1 MSLNINEFRSNFRG
15 DGARP
20 TLFEIIVEFPRAI
33 GNGFPTGDMKLFAKA
48 TTLPTSTVG
57 SIIVPY
63 QGRQIKV
70 AGDRVYDDW
79 NCTIINDESFSI
91 RDAMEYWN
99 NAMDQH
105 STDAGQKR
113 VSGASANPYSY
124 VANVVI
130 NQLGKQGDII
140 KSYTLVNAFP
150 YLVGQI
156 DLSFESN
163 DAIEEFDCTFAYD
176 YFIPTKV
183 DGVGDVEVSNR
194 LPTTTRT

>member
-20 TLFEIIVEFPRAI
+20 TLFEILVTFPKTM
-33 GNGFPTGDMKLFAKA
+33 GNAFPDRDMKLFAKA

-79 NCTIINDESFSI
+79 NCTIINDETFSI
-91 RDAMEYWN
+91 RNAMEYWN
-99 NAMDQH
+99 NALDQH
-105 STDAGQKR
+105 STNAEKKR
-113 VSGASANPYSY
+113 VGGANANPLSY
-124 VANVVI
+124 VADVTI
-130 NQLGKQGDII
+130 NQLSKQGGTI
-140 KSYTLVNAFP
+140 KSYILKNAFP
-150 YLVGQI
+150 YLIGQI

-176 YFIPTKV
+176 YFIPSDV
-183 DGVGDVEVSNR
+183 SFADGRG
-194 LPTTTRT
+194 

>member
-20 TLFEIIVEFPRAI
+20 TLFEIIVSFPDALRN
-33 GNGFPTGDMKLFAKA
+33 NGLFPTNDMKLFAKA

-91 RDAMEYWN
+91 RNAMEYWN
-99 NAMDQH
+99 NALDQH
-105 STDAGQKR
+105 STDAERKR
-113 VSGASANPYSY
+113 VGGATANPLSY
-124 VANVVI
+124 VTNVVI
-130 NQLGKQGDII
+130 NQLGKQGLPI
-140 KSYTLVNAFP
+140 KTYTLVNAFP
-150 YLVGQI
+150 YLIGQI

-176 YFIPTKV
+176 YFIPSAV
-183 DGVGDVEVSNR
+183 RDV
-194 LPTTTRT
+194 

>member
-20 TLFEIIVEFPRAI
+20 TLFEIIVNFPQKLGAK
-33 GNGFPTGDMKLFAKA
+33 FPTSDMKLFAKA

-91 RDAMEYWN
+91 RNAMEYWN
-99 NAMDQH
+99 NALDQH
-105 STDAGQKR
+105 STDAGKKR
-113 VSGASANPYSY
+113 VAGATADPLSY
-124 VANVVI
+124 VANVTI
-130 NQLGKQGDII
+130 NQLGKQGDTI
-140 KSYTLVNAFP
+140 KTYVLVNAFP
-150 YLVGQI
+150 YLIGQI

-176 YFIPTKV
+176 YFITDKV
-183 DGVGDVEVSNR
+183 PFVGGSGILGIN
-194 LPTTTRT
+194 

>member
-1 MSLNINEFRSNFRG
+1 MSLNINQFRSHFVG

-20 TLFEIIVEFPRAI
+20 TLFEIIVNFPRAL
-33 GNGFPTGDMKLFAKA
+33 GGEFPTNDMKLFAKA

-91 RDAMEYWN
+91 RNAMELWN
-99 NAMDQH
+99 NSMDQH
-105 STDAGQKR
+105 STDAGKKR

-124 VANVVI
+124 VATVTI
-130 NQLGKQGDII
+130 NQLGKQGRII
-140 KSYTLVNAFP
+140 KSYQLINAFP
-150 YLVGQI
+150 YLIGQI

-176 YFIPTKV
+176 YFIPSEIEDAGKAV
-183 DGVGDVEVSNR
+183 VSNA
-194 LPTTTRT
+194 LPVITRT

>member
-20 TLFEIIVEFPRAI
+20 TLFEILVNFPSTLQ
-33 GNGFPTGDMKLFAKA
+33 GLFPQNDMKLFAKA

-57 SIIVPY
+57 SVIVPY

-79 NCTIINDESFSI
+79 NCTIINDETFSI
-91 RDAMEYWN
+91 RNAMEFWN

-105 STDAGQKR
+105 TTESGSKR
-113 VSGASANPYSY
+113 VNGANANPYSY
-124 VANVVI
+124 VANVTI
-130 NQLGKQGDII
+130 NQLGKQGDVI
-140 KSYTLVNAFP
+140 KSYTLINAFP

-176 YFIPTKV
+176 YFITNS
-183 DGVGDVEVSNR
+183 VGDNGISGVLAPIVQI
-194 LPTTTRT
+194 T

>member
-1 MSLNINEFRSNFRG
+1 MSLNINEFRSNFKG

-20 TLFEIIVEFPRAI
+20 TLFEIFLRFPKDI
-33 GNGFPTGDMKLFAKA
+33 KGTFPSNDMKLFAKA

-91 RDAMEYWN
+91 RNAMEAWN
-99 NAMDQH
+99 NALDQH
-105 STDAGQKR
+105 STEDEKKR
-113 VSGASANPYSY
+113 VGGANANPYSY
-124 VANVVI
+124 VADVYI
-130 NQLGKQGDII
+130 NQLGKQGDIL
-140 KSYTLVNAFP
+140 KTYRLVNAFP
-150 YLVGQI
+150 YLIGQI

-176 YFIPTKV
+176 YFVPSAV
-183 DGVGDVEVSNR
+183 FEA
-194 LPTTTRT
+194 